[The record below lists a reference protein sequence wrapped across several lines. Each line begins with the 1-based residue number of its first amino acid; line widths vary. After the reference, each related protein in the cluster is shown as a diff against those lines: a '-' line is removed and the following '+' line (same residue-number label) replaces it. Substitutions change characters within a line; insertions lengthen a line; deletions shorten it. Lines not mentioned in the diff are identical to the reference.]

1 MSVARH
7 AANRV
12 PRPRVGRAARAA
24 LAVAL
29 AGGLLSAGTAPASAD
44 AEQVLQQVDV
54 QLAPD
59 GTLTSVES
67 TSVRRGEDGGE
78 ALRTT
83 LDTQEAAA
91 ELPVRI
97 QTAYRLDDEAGT
109 DLGEIAGRSGR
120 VVIDLTVQNTTVR
133 PEEVT
138 YDAGGVQRSQFAL
151 VGVPMTVV
159 ASASLGEDTLAEVVT
174 GAEGDDEATNGVLS
188 RGGAGESRVQWATM
202 LAPPRL
208 APSATFRLVLDT
220 DDFEVPTFDIGVQPG
235 LVTDTSLTGLLDE
248 AFSDDEGGAIATET
262 RTIEVIGDVT
272 SVLTQ
277 AGAVLTDIETRL
289 SDSAERL
296 GARTIADL
304 QSSSAGVSEQLGSL
318 SADLTRL
325 DGSLGEQLGG
335 VEDDA
340 VRALSSSLTEVKDV
354 LGDPDRI
361 KPPKPQDGAEG
372 CRVDLGRDLAAPTV
386 YGQLAAVSSRLTT
399 LSNASGSCRAAI
411 ADDLAR
417 QIGSAEELAD
427 CTDGS
432 ASAVCVLAS
441 ARERL
446 VEQAD
451 VLSLFGA
458 DLAGRLD
465 AGAVDDLGTSMGA
478 VVAELRSVEEA
489 AEEIIGGSGLPVR
502 PLALLLGSLV
512 DSLESLKTLL
522 QPGAATGLQAAFS
535 DIHTIAGTQA
545 QAIGTPDAEGSI
557 AQRAAALT
565 AAVCA
570 IPGLADVTDTSRIP
584 ADVLEQLQ
592 TGLVSRIDAARGAAG
607 CGGGTTLAQRLETV
621 RSAWVS
627 VQQTSA
633 VEGDGS
639 VARALATLRTSVD
652 GALVEL
658 DEAIDD
664 TVEVADLRGLVAR
677 VAALGAQAE
686 VPSCDEITERD
697 PVGAVDALRF
707 AYQRVACNQAGLE
720 KETDTAFKEARKAL
734 DSTGGEIGRS
744 IVATDGARGK
754 ADERVGEL
762 FGTLSQGA
770 DRAAERIVDQGG
782 RRIERQRDDL
792 DRQVRQAESRLGGAV
807 GDALRTIG
815 SNIAAA
821 TGDLGESEARLQAD
835 LQRVLVDLGTR
846 ESGGTGILGS
856 LATGAGQ
863 TGLANDSVQL
873 ANARASAFGSVRGK
887 ALDEVFLQQAQTIR
901 ALEREREFRAFDDGV
916 AEDDS
921 LLTVFSFHLGQG

>member
-7 AANRV
+7 AAI
-12 PRPRVGRAARAA
+12 RPSRAGRTVRAS

-29 AGGLLSAGTAPASAD
+29 VGALLSAGGAPAQAVG
-44 AEQVLQQVDV
+44 EQVLQQVDV
-54 QLAPD
+54 RLGTD
-59 GTLTSVES
+59 GALTAVES
-67 TSVRRGEDGGE
+67 TSVRRGEEGGE
-78 ALRTT
+78 ALQTA
-83 LDTQEAAA
+83 LDTQEAAE

-97 QTAYRLDDEAGT
+97 QTAYRLGDEAGT

-120 VVIDLTVQNTTVR
+120 VVLDLTVQNTTVR

-151 VGVPMTVV
+151 VGVPLTVV
-159 ASASLGEDTLAEVVT
+159 ASAVLGEGSLAEVVT
-174 GAEGDDEATNGVLS
+174 GEEGDDDVTNGVLS
-188 RGGAGESRVQWATM
+188 RGGGGEPRVQWATM

-220 DDFEVPTFDIGVQPG
+220 DDFEVPSFDIGVQPG

-248 AFSDDEGGAIATET
+248 AFSDDRGGAIDTEA
-262 RTIEVIGDVT
+262 RTIGVIGDVT

-296 GARTIADL
+296 GAQTIADL

-318 SADLTRL
+318 SADLARL

-335 VEDDA
+335 VQDDA
-340 VRALSSSLTEVKDV
+340 VQALSSSLTEVKDV
-354 LGDPDRI
+354 LGDPARI
-361 KPPKPQDGAEG
+361 KPPTPQDGAEG
-372 CRVDLGRDLAAPTV
+372 CRVELGRDLSAPTV
-386 YGQLAAVSSRLTT
+386 YGQLAAVSSRLST
-399 LSNASGSCRAAI
+399 LSNASGACRASI

-417 QIGSAEELAD
+417 QIGSADELAD
-427 CTDGS
+427 CGPEAT
-432 ASAVCVLAS
+432 SAVCVLAA

-446 VEQAD
+446 AEQAD
-451 VLSLFGA
+451 VLSLFGT

-465 AGAVDDLGTSMGA
+465 AGAVDDLGESMA
-478 VVAELRSVEEA
+478 TVVDELASVEA
-489 AEEIIGGSGLPVR
+489 AADEILGGSGQPVR

-522 QPGAATGLQAAFS
+522 QPGAATGLQAAFA
-535 DIHTIAGTQA
+535 DIHALAGA
-545 QAIGTPDAEGSI
+545 QADAVGTPDVEGSI
-557 AQRAAALT
+557 AQRAQALT
-565 AAVCA
+565 SAVCA

-592 TGLVSRIDAARGAAG
+592 QGLVTRIDAARAAAG
-607 CGGGTTLAQRLETV
+607 CAGGTTLAQRLQSV
-621 RSAWVS
+621 RAAWVS

-633 VEGDGS
+633 VDGDGS
-639 VARALATLRTSVD
+639 VARALASLRTSVD

-658 DEAIDD
+658 GEAIDD
-664 TVEVADLRGLVAR
+664 TVDVADLRGLVAR

-686 VPSCDEITERD
+686 VPSCDDLTGRE
-697 PVGAVDALRF
+697 PAGSVDALRF

-720 KETDTAFKEARKAL
+720 KEVDKAFAEARKAL
-734 DSTGGEIGRS
+734 DGTGGEIGRS
-744 IVATDGARGK
+744 IEATDGARGK
-754 ADERVGEL
+754 ADERVAEL
-762 FGTLSQGA
+762 FGSLSQGA
-770 DRAAERIVDQGG
+770 DRAAERIVAQGG
-782 RRIERQRDDL
+782 RRIQGQRAGL

-815 SNIAAA
+815 THITAA

-873 ANARASAFGSVRGK
+873 ANARASAFGAVRGR

-901 ALEREREFRAFDDGV
+901 SLEREQEFRAFDDGV
-916 AEDDS
+916 GADDS
-921 LLTVFSFHLGQG
+921 LLTVFSFHLGQD